1 MLEYKKVNKKVADSL
16 LSSLSHLFSE
26 LQKKRS
32 NSVKPTKFIQ
42 MLKKENEIFDN
53 ILQHDAQEF
62 LNYLLNHIGDTL
74 KNDAKAKN
82 STWVHDLFQVSY
94 FRVFVIFIFII
105 RVLWQ
110 MLHDVSVVNQYQ
122 KRTNIF
128 STYLLILNL
137 ILQLITAW
145 RVLVQQVIFIF
156 INKIFFNE
164 YLII

>member
-1 MLEYKKVNKKVADSL
+1 MVIQSEPLSALRNPKHKTTMVWLTLGIRAIVIPWSRYYKYFSKNFSGFSTPYFKALFFCEPFREKVLEYKKVNKKVADSL

-82 STWVHDLFQVSY
+82 STWVHDLFQVR
-94 FRVFVIFIFII
+94 FGFILC
-105 RVLWQ
+105 V
-110 MLHDVSVVNQYQ
+110 
-122 KRTNIF
+122 
-128 STYLLILNL
+128 
-137 ILQLITAW
+137 
-145 RVLVQQVIFIF
+145 
-156 INKIFFNE
+156 
-164 YLII
+164 

>member
-105 RVLWQ
+105 RVL
-110 MLHDVSVVNQYQ
+110 
-122 KRTNIF
+122 
-128 STYLLILNL
+128 
-137 ILQLITAW
+137 
-145 RVLVQQVIFIF
+145 
-156 INKIFFNE
+156 
-164 YLII
+164 

>member
-82 STWVHDLFQVSY
+82 STWVHDLFQVRFGFILCVQRGVRSGSSSSLNY
-94 FRVFVIFIFII
+94 PVVGSNDHRVDAPHFISPACVYII
-105 RVLWQ
+105 
-110 MLHDVSVVNQYQ
+110 
-122 KRTNIF
+122 
-128 STYLLILNL
+128 
-137 ILQLITAW
+137 
-145 RVLVQQVIFIF
+145 QVDSG
-156 INKIFFNE
+156 
-164 YLII
+164 